1 MNQNECAQTSIKMRR
16 KFGAVVA
23 YYGQQVQPLDVIW
36 GRKYRSS
43 CVQGGPVASAKEG
56 AKGAENGVQG
66 TVEGSSA

>member
-43 CVQGGPVASAKEG
+43 CVQAGRLPLRKRGRRALRTGFK
-56 AKGAENGVQG
+56 VQ
-66 TVEGSSA
+66 SKAAAR